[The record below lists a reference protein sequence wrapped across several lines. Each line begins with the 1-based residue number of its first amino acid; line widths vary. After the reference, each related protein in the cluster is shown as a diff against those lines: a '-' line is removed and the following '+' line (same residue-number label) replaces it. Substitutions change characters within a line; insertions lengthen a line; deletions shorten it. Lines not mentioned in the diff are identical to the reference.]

1 MTTESTTKI
10 GRSII
15 EDMLTRLPIDSRRIY
30 AGGFSGGA
38 RVAIALA
45 ETDSRVKA
53 VIGCSAGLPQ
63 NRIKNKFDFFGIAGT
78 HDMNY
83 LEMLRTENSF
93 SQIGMRHYLLFFEGK
108 HEWAPESTMEDAF
121 CWITLNA
128 MKDNIIPKDEKI
140 INDFKNKESKNLE
153 SKNIYTKWIS
163 LKKTIAFLS
172 EISENKKELSIL
184 AELDASPAL
193 KKTNENI
200 QTVLIKENSLQQAY
214 LKSFQEKKPDWWQEE
229 ASRLRIKQ
237 NSNLPAYEKA
247 MFDRVLGFL
256 SLVSF
261 SYVNN
266 LMRDNNF
273 AAAAQ
278 MNEIYKAVDPENP
291 DVFYFEAGIA
301 AAGEN
306 KNLAL
311 ASLEKS
317 VSLGFSD
324 AERLNS
330 DALFQNIK
338 NEKTFLRLI
347 NKIKNPK

>member
-1 MTTESTTKI
+1 MEKIKRTFSPFLNLVPFGLFFLLFSCDSPVDADKNIVLSELQSQQQISTEKFITDSSLVIGELNKNVSCKNDPQISYALYVPATQNTNKKFPFILFFDSHAKGTLPVLKYRNLADKYGFIIAGSNNSKNGMTTESTTKI

-140 INDFKNKESKNLE
+140 INDFKNK
-153 SKNIYTKWIS
+153 
-163 LKKTIAFLS
+163 
-172 EISENKKELSIL
+172 
-184 AELDASPAL
+184 
-193 KKTNENI
+193 
-200 QTVLIKENSLQQAY
+200 
-214 LKSFQEKKPDWWQEE
+214 
-229 ASRLRIKQ
+229 
-237 NSNLPAYEKA
+237 
-247 MFDRVLGFL
+247 
-256 SLVSF
+256 
-261 SYVNN
+261 
-266 LMRDNNF
+266 
-273 AAAAQ
+273 
-278 MNEIYKAVDPENP
+278 
-291 DVFYFEAGIA
+291 
-301 AAGEN
+301 
-306 KNLAL
+306 
-311 ASLEKS
+311 
-317 VSLGFSD
+317 
-324 AERLNS
+324 
-330 DALFQNIK
+330 
-338 NEKTFLRLI
+338 
-347 NKIKNPK
+347 